1 MVGDYMAT
9 DLFKSNNMSKV
20 AVDTSALITLCE
32 GHDFFS
38 YVENELGK
46 VKYVIPTSVM
56 EELKKLAGEN
66 PKYARCL
73 NLINKIMNIN
83 NISVVY
89 TGESKYADA
98 DLLEMSADLF
108 VTNDMELASKLK
120 NQGKRVFILKK
131 NRYYDFY

>member
-1 MVGDYMAT
+1 MVMDSS
-9 DLFKSNNMSKV
+9 KSRLPKV

-32 GHDFFS
+32 GNDFFS
-38 YVENELGK
+38 YVEKEFGK

-56 EELKKLAGEN
+56 EELKKLSTEN
-66 PKYARCL
+66 AKYARCL

-83 NISVVY
+83 NISIVY

-98 DLLEMSADLF
+98 DLLDMQADLF
-108 VTNDMELASKLK
+108 ITNDMELAAKLK
-120 NQGKRVFILKK
+120 NQGNKVFILKK